1 MPLLQPRKIDKGIN
15 LRTGIRSL
23 LSLHANDLNTGNDS
37 STSMKN
43 KAGESEFSITTPPVV
58 CDFFDSPGKDSA
70 TRLIHFFVENRDPEA
85 IASLA
90 NGLASSG
97 TRLQPPGAT
106 ADVASTGGPSSL
118 STLLCPLFLVC
129 LGFTVPK
136 LGVQGRPAGGID
148 VMAQIPGFNINPTP
162 DKLLGIL
169 QDSRFAHFLADATY
183 APLDQDLFRFR
194 QESGMQSVAS
204 LVIASILSKKLAVG
218 VRNAGLEIRVSPGG
232 NFGASIEEA
241 QENAELFNL
250 VAKRLDI
257 RSTCFLTDCSIP
269 YQPYV
274 GRGESLVALHELLYG
289 DPSEWLL
296 EHARQCWRF
305 AAGMTDTPEAPDSV
319 HTVLPEA
326 RGVFENHLVSHGSSP
341 SAFFAQVSEVQNQPR
356 TPIKSP
362 KEGFPSYELEEIR
375 GWIVEAQRADGQK
388 RFPDPI
394 GVRLL
399 KRPGDPAVCG
409 EPIFEVRSLSSETLP
424 AAVESLCSIA
434 PEPTSPFRDITI

>member
-1 MPLLQPRKIDKGIN
+1 
-15 LRTGIRSL
+15 
-23 LSLHANDLNTGNDS
+23 
-37 STSMKN
+37 MKN
-43 KAGESEFSITTPPVV
+43 DAGESETSLKPPHVV
-58 CDFFDSPGKDSA
+58 RGFIDSPCKDTAS
-70 TRLIHFFVENRDPEA
+70 RLIRRFTEVSDPEV

-90 NGLASSG
+90 VELANSG
-97 TRLQPPGAT
+97 TRLLSPGTT

-162 DKLLGIL
+162 GNLLGIL
-169 QDSRFAHFLADATY
+169 HDSRFAHFLADATY

-194 QESGMQSVAS
+194 QESGMQSVPS

-218 VRNAGLEIRVSPGG
+218 VRNAGLEIRVFSDG
-232 NFGASIEEA
+232 NFGASIKEA

-250 VAKRLDI
+250 VAKRLTI

-269 YQPYV
+269 YQPYI

-289 DPSEWLL
+289 APSEWLL

-305 AAGMTDTPEAPDSV
+305 AAAMTDTPEAPDRV
-319 HTVLPEA
+319 HAVLPEA
-326 RGVFENHLVSHGSSP
+326 RRVFENHLVSQGSSP
-341 SAFFAQVSEVQNQPR
+341 SAFFAQVSDVQNQPR

-362 KEGFPSYELEEIR
+362 KEGFPSYELEKIR
-375 GWIVEAQRADGQK
+375 RWIVDAQRADGQS

-399 KRPGDPAVCG
+399 KRPGEPAACG
-409 EPIFEVRSLSSETLP
+409 EPIFEVRSLPNETLSD
-424 AAVESLCSIA
+424 AWKNLCSIA
-434 PEPTSPFRDITI
+434 PEPNSPFRDITI